1 MRSVQSGAAI
11 GFVGLV
17 AMLGALTA
25 TVGLGGRGW
34 LVGIACGS
42 VISIM
47 IARAM
52 AGAHGSGMGLANRV
66 TLTRAMIACSVA
78 GLTAESF
85 DGSSPVKTLVA
96 LSVVALVLDA
106 VDGFIARR
114 TRTSSPFGARFDM
127 EVDAF
132 LILVLSVYVAHT
144 TARWVLA
151 VGLAR
156 YVFLAARLLLPR
168 LRGSAPPRRWC
179 KIVAAVQGLVLTVTV
194 ADVLPLG
201 AEKVALAVA
210 LAMLT
215 ESFGREA
222 WELWRAGSDVRLRP
236 ADLAEAGT
244 VSDG

>member
-11 GFVGLV
+11 GVVVLV

-42 VISIM
+42 IISM
-47 IARAM
+47 VMAWAM
-52 AGAHGSGMGLANRV
+52 PAEHGSGMGAANGV
-66 TLTRAMIACSVA
+66 TLTRAMLACSVA
-78 GLTAESF
+78 ALTAESF

-96 LSVVALVLDA
+96 LSVVALLLDA
-106 VDGFIARR
+106 VDGFIARH
-114 TRTSSPFGARFDM
+114 TRTSSRFGARFDM

-144 TARWVLA
+144 TAQWVLA
-151 VGLAR
+151 IGLAR
-156 YVFLAARLLLPR
+156 YVFLAAQLLLPR

-179 KIVAAVQGLVLTVTV
+179 KIVAAVQGLVLTL
-194 ADVLPLG
+194 ALSDVLPLG
-201 AEKVALAVA
+201 TEKVALAVA
-210 LAMLT
+210 LVMLT

-222 WELWRAGSDVRLRP
+222 WELWRAGADIRLRP
-236 ADLAEAGT
+236 AELIDSGT

>member
-1 MRSVQSGAAI
+1 MRGVQSGAAI
-11 GFVGLV
+11 GFAVLV
-17 AMLGALTA
+17 AMLGALTV

-42 VISIM
+42 AICIV

-52 AGAHGSGMGLANRV
+52 PGVHGSGMGAANRV
-66 TLTRAMIACSVA
+66 TTTRAMLACGVA
-78 GLTAESF
+78 ALTAESF

-106 VDGFIARR
+106 VDGFIARH
-114 TRTSSPFGARFDM
+114 TRTSSRFGARFDM

-144 TARWVLA
+144 TAQWVLA
-151 VGLAR
+151 MGLAR
-156 YVFLAARLLLPR
+156 YAFLAARLLLPR

-179 KIVAAVQGLVLTVTV
+179 KVVAAVQGIVLTVAL
-194 ADVLPLG
+194 ADVLPP
-201 AEKVALAVA
+201 AVAKVALAVA
-210 LAMLT
+210 LVMLT

-236 ADLAEAGT
+236 AELAGAGT

>member
-1 MRSVQSGAAI
+1 MRGVQSGAAI
-11 GFVGLV
+11 GFVVLV
-17 AMLGALTA
+17 ALLGGLTV
-25 TVGLGGRGW
+25 TVGLDGSGW

-42 VISIM
+42 AICIVV
-47 IARAM
+47 ARAM
-52 AGAHGSGMGLANRV
+52 PGVHGSGMGLANRV
-66 TLTRAMIACSVA
+66 TMTRAMLACGVA
-78 GLTAESF
+78 ALTAESF
-85 DGSSPVKTLVA
+85 DGSTPVKTLVA

-106 VDGFIARR
+106 VDGFIARH
-114 TRTSSPFGARFDM
+114 TRTSSLFGARFDM

-151 VGLAR
+151 IGLAR
-156 YVFLAARLLLPR
+156 YVFLATRVLLPR
-168 LRGSAPPRRWC
+168 LRGSAPARRWC
-179 KIVAAVQGLVLTVTV
+179 KIVAAVQGIVLTI
-194 ADVLPLG
+194 ALANVLPSG
-201 AEKVALAVA
+201 VVKVALAVA
-210 LAMLT
+210 LVMLA